1 MTKKLF
7 LVLLST
13 VLCLTVA
20 LPAAQA
26 AASPPLNLATDN
38 PVLGDETD
46 FLRIAPHEEGEKL
59 YVENFLSREVTLEVD
74 KVYSLFVYYDNSGET
89 TLEDVTLIL
98 SVPSQITPGSNSMI
112 SAMLVTGGDEP
123 GIVDSEIT
131 FHTDQALNLSFSGV
145 ESKTPDRVN
154 TCNEAMKEWKALP
167 FTAVTVGGVTSVTIV
182 LGDIEPGY
190 LASRYL
196 FFALTTSAAP
206 DQAENDAMDA
216 KQTLENPPQH
226 GDELKG
232 NELWMAL
239 GGAILIVF
247 IACTIGEIKKRKEQR
262 KDQRENQE

>member
-112 SAMLVTGGDEP
+112 SAMLV
-123 GIVDSEIT
+123 
-131 FHTDQALNLSFSGV
+131 
-145 ESKTPDRVN
+145 DR
-154 TCNEAMKEWKALP
+154 K
-167 FTAVTVGGVTSVTIV
+167 SVV
-182 LGDIEPGY
+182 
-190 LASRYL
+190 
-196 FFALTTSAAP
+196 
-206 DQAENDAMDA
+206 
-216 KQTLENPPQH
+216 
-226 GDELKG
+226 
-232 NELWMAL
+232 
-239 GGAILIVF
+239 
-247 IACTIGEIKKRKEQR
+247 
-262 KDQRENQE
+262 